1 MLFCYKY
8 STCLE
13 GIRNLPLLLQAFHSV
28 SQQPLNNVHMIAGI
42 SNQPLLI
49 LAFRAV
55 SQQPLNIVHIIAGI
69 SNLPLLLLA
78 FRAVSQQP
86 LEYFLQERDRLTKPD
101 PR

>member
-1 MLFCYKY
+1 MNIIA
-8 STCLE
+8 
-13 GIRNLPLLLQAFHSV
+13 GISNLPLLL
-28 SQQPLNNVHMIAGI
+28 
-42 SNQPLLI
+42 
-49 LAFRAV
+49 LAFREV
-55 SQQPLNIVHIIAGI
+55 SQYPLRIMLIIAGI

>member
-1 MLFCYKY
+1 LVGNK
-8 STCLE
+8 
-13 GIRNLPLLLQAFHSV
+13 NLPVLLLAFH
-28 SQQPLNNVHMIAGI
+28 
-42 SNQPLLI
+42 
-49 LAFRAV
+49 AV
-55 SQQPLNIVHIIAGI
+55 SQYPLNIMRITAGI

>member
-1 MLFCYKY
+1 MHLNNHMLGRYQKFL
-8 STCLE
+8 SSAS
-13 GIRNLPLLLQAFHSV
+13 AFH
-28 SQQPLNNVHMIAGI
+28 
-42 SNQPLLI
+42 
-49 LAFRAV
+49 AV
-55 SQQPLNIVHIIAGI
+55 SQQPLNIVHIFAGI

>member
-1 MLFCYKY
+1 
-8 STCLE
+8 
-13 GIRNLPLLLQAFHSV
+13 LPLLLLIFHAV
-28 SQQPLNNVHMIAGI
+28 SHQPLIIMN
-42 SNQPLLI
+42 
-49 LAFRAV
+49 
-55 SQQPLNIVHIIAGI
+55 IIAGI

>member
-1 MLFCYKY
+1 MLIIA
-8 STCLE
+8 
-13 GIRNLPLLLQAFHSV
+13 GISNLPLLL
-28 SQQPLNNVHMIAGI
+28 
-42 SNQPLLI
+42 

-55 SQQPLNIVHIIAGI
+55 SQQSLKNVHIFVGI